1 MLEPTRL
8 FDCIELHLKDA
19 PHRTMLAG
27 KKNHTWK
34 KYSTVEV
41 SEIVNKLSS
50 GLLYAGIGPGD
61 FTINGRD
68 KVAVISKNCPEWVI
82 LDLAVQQIG
91 AVLIPIYPTVSDIDL
106 EFILKDA
113 GVKMIFVNKYLYVTT
128 YLKFILIHSS
138 RLSIPGNSFW
148 SACMSFTQQASL
160 LLTQRNIFVRS
171 LPITKRVMN
180 IGSC

>member
-27 KKNHTWK
+27 KKNHSWK

-68 KVAVISKNCPEWVI
+68 KVAVISK
-82 LDLAVQQIG
+82 
-91 AVLIPIYPTVSDIDL
+91 
-106 EFILKDA
+106 K
-113 GVKMIFVNKYLYVTT
+113 
-128 YLKFILIHSS
+128 
-138 RLSIPGNSFW
+138 
-148 SACMSFTQQASL
+148 
-160 LLTQRNIFVRS
+160 
-171 LPITKRVMN
+171 LP
-180 IGSC
+180 

>member
-27 KKNHTWK
+27 KENNEWK
-34 KYSTVEV
+34 EYTTVEV

-61 FTINGRD
+61 YTINGRD
-68 KVAVISKNCPEWVI
+68 KVAVISKNRPEWTM

-91 AVLIPIYPTVSDIDL
+91 AVLIPIYPTVSEIDL
-106 EFILKDA
+106 EFILKDSD
-113 GVKMIFVNKYLYVTT
+113 VKIIFVNDE
-128 YLKFILIHSS
+128 IL
-138 RLSIPGNSFW
+138 FE
-148 SACMSFTQQASL
+148 
-160 LLTQRNIFVRS
+160 
-171 LPITKRVMN
+171 K
-180 IGSC
+180 